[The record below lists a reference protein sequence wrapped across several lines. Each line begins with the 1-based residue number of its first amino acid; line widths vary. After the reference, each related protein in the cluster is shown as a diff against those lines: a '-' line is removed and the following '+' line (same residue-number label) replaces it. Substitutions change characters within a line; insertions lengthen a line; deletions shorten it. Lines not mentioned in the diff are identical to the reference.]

1 MRAHSPRTARN
12 PNRAPFPEK
21 YPDRRR
27 RVLQYVCGMALAMAG
42 TISNAREPQP
52 VGVFQRWPDL
62 SASPWH
68 KIQIDP
74 GIAQTRYR
82 IREWDGVTAVEAT
95 ADGSMTLLARPLS
108 LDLDQTPVLC
118 WLWRIDAA
126 LDRANMLQKEGDDY
140 AARVYVAFDIPDD
153 ELKWHTRAQL
163 ALGRRIFGDQLPD
176 GAINYIWDNRQPVGT
191 RAANAY
197 TGRARMLVLQS
208 GNANAG
214 RWIAQRRNILRD
226 ARQDFG
232 VSTLTP
238 TLLAIASDTDNTGEA
253 ARAGFA
259 DLHFVAE
266 TSLCSFS
273 IGDLPP
279 LAGEQ

>member
-1 MRAHSPRTARN
+1 
-12 PNRAPFPEK
+12 
-21 YPDRRR
+21 
-27 RVLQYVCGMALAMAG
+27 MALAMAG
-42 TISNAREPQP
+42 RISNAREPQP

-95 ADGSMTLLARPLS
+95 ADGSMTLLARPLN

-176 GAINYIWDNRQPVGT
+176 GAINYIWDNQHPVGT

-197 TGRARMLVLQS
+197 TSRARMRVLQS
-208 GNANAG
+208 GDDKAG
-214 RWIAQRRNILRD
+214 RWIAERRNILSD
-226 ARQDFG
+226 ARQEFS
-232 VSTLTP
+232 VTTLRATQ
-238 TLLAIASDTDNTGEA
+238 LAIASDTDNTGET

-259 DLHFVAE
+259 DLHFVSE
-266 TSLCSFS
+266 STPCRFS
-273 IGDLPP
+273 GGDSRRKT
-279 LAGEQ
+279 GE